1 MRNIFRSGRVRAFA
15 ARAAIATGAALV
27 ASAALANNVIVLN
40 SAEATLSLID
50 ENTHQVVGT
59 VPTGKEP
66 HHLMPT
72 PDSSSLIV
80 ANSVSNN
87 LMFVDP
93 KTGAFQRWVQDIE
106 DPYQLGFS
114 PDKKWFV
121 STGLRLDRLDIYHFD
136 GKNLSVAKRLPL
148 ATMPSHIAFTNDSST
163 AFISLQVS
171 GEIAAIDLPTQT
183 VKWKMKVGKVP
194 AGVWLTPGDKYL
206 LVGMTGADYVAVVDW
221 RNQKVVKTITTGKGA
236 HNFRSMV
243 DGKHVLVSNRVA
255 NTISIIDEDTL
266 TNVGDITG
274 LLPGPDDMEL
284 SADKKYLWVTFRFA
298 KHVGVID
305 LANRKLIETIKVG
318 RSPHGIYF
326 YNRAPVTAPN
336 GRKQTGRA
344 FAPCTTIEGWPV
356 PDGRTHH
363 GAPCFIPFF
372 RRWTV
377 SFPGF
382 RRSSTSMSCSRSCS
396 RSA

>member
-1 MRNIFRSGRVRAFA
+1 MSFYFASGRLRAAATRAARLLVPAAAVFAATTAFA
-15 ARAAIATGAALV
+15 
-27 ASAALANNVIVLN
+27 NNIIVLN

-66 HHLMPT
+66 HHLMPM
-72 PDSSSLIV
+72 PDNSSLIV

-93 KTGAFQRWVQDIE
+93 KTGAVQRWVQDIE
-106 DPYQLGFS
+106 DPYQIGFS
-114 PDKKWFV
+114 PDRKWFV

-136 GKNLSVAKRLPL
+136 GKNLSLAKRLPL
-148 ATMPSHIAFTNDSST
+148 ATMPSHIVFTNDSTT
-163 AFISLQVS
+163 ALISLQVS
-171 GEIAAIDLPTQT
+171 GEIAAIDLATQT

-194 AGVWLTPGDKYL
+194 AGVWLTPGDKFL
-206 LVGMTGADYVAVVDW
+206 LVGMTGADYVAVVDPAT
-221 RNQKVVKTITTGKGA
+221 QKVVKTIPTGRGA
-236 HNFRSMV
+236 HNFRSLV

-305 LANRKLIETIKVG
+305 LASRKLIQTIAVG

-326 YNRAPVTAPN
+326 YNRAPVAAPN
-336 GRKQTGRA
+336 GA
-344 FAPCTTIEGWPV
+344 
-356 PDGRTHH
+356 
-363 GAPCFIPFF
+363 
-372 RRWTV
+372 
-377 SFPGF
+377 
-382 RRSSTSMSCSRSCS
+382 
-396 RSA
+396 

>member
-1 MRNIFRSGRVRAFA
+1 MTPAIRTDFFMRNHFLSGRIRAAA
-15 ARAAIATGAALV
+15 ARAAIAAGAALV
-27 ASAALANNVIVLN
+27 ATAAFANNVIVLN

-50 ENTHQVVGT
+50 ENTRQVVGT

-72 PDSSSLIV
+72 PDNSSLIV

-106 DPYQLGFS
+106 DPYQIGFS
-114 PDKKWFV
+114 PDRKWFV
-121 STGLRLDRLDIYHFD
+121 STGLRLDRLDIYSYD
-136 GKNLSVAKRLPL
+136 GKNLTLAKRLPL
-148 ATMPSHIAFTNDSST
+148 GKMPSHIAYSNDSKT
-163 AFISLQVS
+163 VYISLQVS

-183 VKWKMKVGKVP
+183 LKWKMKVGEVP
-194 AGVWLTPGDKYL
+194 AGVWMTPGDKYL

-221 RNQKVVKTITTGKGA
+221 RNQKVVKTIPTGKGA

-255 NTISIIDEDTL
+255 NTISIIDEDSL
-266 TNVGDITG
+266 TNVGNITG

-284 SADKKYLWVTFRFA
+284 TADKKYLWVTFRFA

-305 LANRKLIETIKVG
+305 LADRKLIQTIKVG

-326 YNRAPVTAPN
+326 FNRAPVTSPN
-336 GRKQTGRA
+336 GA
-344 FAPCTTIEGWPV
+344 
-356 PDGRTHH
+356 
-363 GAPCFIPFF
+363 
-372 RRWTV
+372 
-377 SFPGF
+377 
-382 RRSSTSMSCSRSCS
+382 
-396 RSA
+396 

>member
-1 MRNIFRSGRVRAFA
+1 MRIPFFSGHLRASA
-15 ARAAIATGAALV
+15 ARAAIAAITAITAGAAF
-27 ASAALANNVIVLN
+27 ANNVIVLN

-50 ENTHQVVGT
+50 ENTRQVVGT

-72 PDSSSLIV
+72 PDNSALIV

-93 KTGAFQRWVQDIE
+93 KTGSFQRWVQEIE
-106 DPYQLGFS
+106 DPYQIGFS

-121 STGLRLDRLDIYHFD
+121 STGLRLDRLDIYRYD
-136 GKNLSVAKRLPL
+136 GKNLSIAKRLPL
-148 ATMPSHIAFTNDSST
+148 AKMPSHIAFSNDSST

-171 GEIAAIDLPTQT
+171 GEIAAIDLTTQT
-183 VKWKMKVGKVP
+183 VKWKMKVGEVP
-194 AGVWLTPGDKYL
+194 AGVWMTPGDKYL

-221 RNQKVVKTITTGKGA
+221 RNQKIVKTIQTGKGA

-255 NTISIIDEDTL
+255 NTISIIDEDAL
-266 TNVGDITG
+266 TNVGNITG

-284 SADKKYLWVTFRFA
+284 FADKKTLWVTFRFA
-298 KHVGVID
+298 KHVGIID
-305 LANRKLIETIKVG
+305 LANRKLVQTIKVG

-326 YNRAPVTAPN
+326 FNRAPVTAPN
-336 GRKQTGRA
+336 GA
-344 FAPCTTIEGWPV
+344 
-356 PDGRTHH
+356 
-363 GAPCFIPFF
+363 
-372 RRWTV
+372 
-377 SFPGF
+377 
-382 RRSSTSMSCSRSCS
+382 
-396 RSA
+396 